1 MKKIILLSLITLF
14 VFDVNSQRRR
24 NNQSANTQQKE
35 NKLSLSALKLRN
47 VGPAFLSGRIADI
60 AIHPENNNV
69 WYVATGSSGV
79 WKTENSGTTYTPIFD
94 NESTYSTGCVTID
107 PNDPSVIWL
116 GTGENVGGRHV
127 AYGDGVFKSEN
138 GGRSWKNMGL
148 RKSEHIS
155 KIIVHP
161 DNSDVVWVASQGP
174 LWSSGGERG
183 LYKTTDGGK
192 NWKKVLNRENPSG

>member
-1 MKKIILLSLITLF
+1 MKKIIIFSLLTLF
-14 VFDVNSQRRR
+14 IFDSFSQRRR
-24 NNQSANTQQKE
+24 GNQSSTNQPKKNE
-35 NKLSLSALKLRN
+35 ISLSAMKLRN

-60 AIHPENNNV
+60 AIHPQNDNV

-79 WKTENSGTTYTPIFD
+79 WMTENSGTTYKPIFD
-94 NESTYSTGCVTID
+94 RESTYSTGWITID
-107 PNDPSVIWL
+107 PNDNSIIWI

-127 AYGDGVFKSEN
+127 AYGDVVFKSEN

-148 RKSEHIS
+148 KNSEHIS

-161 DNSDVVWVASQGP
+161 ENSDVVWVASQGP

-192 NWKKVLNRENPSG
+192 NW

>member
-79 WKTENSGTTYTPIFD
+79 WTVSYT
-94 NESTYSTGCVTID
+94 
-107 PNDPSVIWL
+107 
-116 GTGENVGGRHV
+116 H
-127 AYGDGVFKSEN
+127 
-138 GGRSWKNMGL
+138 L
-148 RKSEHIS
+148 RAHE
-155 KIIVHP
+155 
-161 DNSDVVWVASQGP
+161 
-174 LWSSGGERG
+174 
-183 LYKTTDGGK
+183 T
-192 NWKKVLNRENPSG
+192 